1 MIHFFSC
8 DILHKHLNILIL
20 IQPMNKQLNTI
31 KKLFKTNYLQK
42 ILKLTDFSLPI
53 VFFDGILRLGTP
65 GKGGC

>member
-1 MIHFFSC
+1 
-8 DILHKHLNILIL
+8 
-20 IQPMNKQLNTI
+20 MNKQLNTI